1 MNSIYSWHARN
12 AGTSTGVEA
21 QYEGVITSQRKRI
34 QLRLRPVCSTLEPEM
49 SNSAVVRKLSVDL
62 NLLQKYNRPEF
73 RPASSRTAP
82 HFHSGFG
89 PAEFRREI
97 IATNA
102 AHDAPDLSLYFHFPF
117 CRSLCSYCGCT
128 VVVTQDTE
136 RIDDYLDDM
145 KKEIDLLAGLI
156 SPDRKTV
163 QLQWG
168 GGTPTYLSPEQIRDI
183 FSHIRDRFTVADD
196 AQIGVEIDP
205 RRLSPDHL
213 STMRDLGFNHVCFG
227 VQDLD
232 PQVQKAVNRVQPEAL
247 TREVIRESRS
257 LGFNSV
263 SVDLIY
269 GLPYQSAR
277 SFLKTLHKIID
288 ISPDRLAIFRYGH
301 IPRLK
306 KHQRILEKYP
316 MPDLDERL
324 RMLKMIIETLTDAG
338 YVYIG
343 MDQFAKPEDELAQA
357 LKDRTLYRN
366 LQGYG
371 TRAGTDLHG
380 IGLTSISQLHN
391 VFAQNTKS
399 TSDYNEAVEL
409 GRMPT
414 SFGCRLDEDDKLRGH
429 VVREL
434 ICNNR
439 INKESIEDQ
448 FGVDFDSY
456 FSDSIDRLHEFVADD
471 LIQLSTDRIEVSD
484 KGRPLIRHIATVFCQ
499 RL

>member
-1 MNSIYSWHARN
+1 
-12 AGTSTGVEA
+12 
-21 QYEGVITSQRKRI
+21 
-34 QLRLRPVCSTLEPEM
+34 M
-49 SNSAVVRKLSVDL
+49 SDSGDVRKLTVDL
-62 NLLQKYNRPEF
+62 GLLQKYNRPGP
-73 RPASSRTAP
+73 RPANSRTAP

-89 PAEFRREI
+89 PADFCREI
-97 IATNA
+97 IETNA
-102 AHDAPDLSLYFHFPF
+102 ADDAPDLSLYFHFPF

-128 VVVTQDTE
+128 VVVTQETE
-136 RIDDYLDDM
+136 RIDNYLDDM

-156 SPDRKTV
+156 RPDRKAV

-168 GGTPTYLSPEQIRDI
+168 GGTPTYLSPVQIRDI
-183 FSHIRDRFTVADD
+183 FDYICSRFTVADD
-196 AQIGVEIDP
+196 AEIGVEIDP
-205 RRLSPDHL
+205 RCLSSDHL

-227 VQDLD
+227 VQDFD
-232 PQVQKAVNRVQPEAL
+232 PQVLEAVNRVQPEAL
-247 TREVIRESRS
+247 TRQVIGESRS
-257 LGFNSV
+257 LGFDSI

-277 SFLKTLHKIID
+277 SFSKTLHKIID
-288 ISPDRLAIFRYGH
+288 ISPDRLAVFRYGH
-301 IPRLK
+301 TPRLK
-306 KHQRILEKYP
+306 KHQLILEKYP
-316 MPDLDERL
+316 MPDLDERMK
-324 RMLKMIIETLTDAG
+324 MLKTIIETLTDAG

-343 MDQFAKPEDELAQA
+343 MDHFAKPEDTLAQA
-357 LKDRTLYRN
+357 LKSRTLYRN

-371 TRAGTDLHG
+371 THAGTDLHG

-399 TSDYNEAVEL
+399 TSDYNDAVEL

-439 INKESIEDQ
+439 INKKSIEEQ

-456 FSDSIDRLHEFVADD
+456 FSDSIRRLHDFIADD
-471 LIQLSTDRIEVSD
+471 LVRLSTDRIEVSD
-484 KGRPLIRHIATVFCQ
+484 KGRPLIRHIATVFCR
-499 RL
+499 RLRG

>member
-1 MNSIYSWHARN
+1 
-12 AGTSTGVEA
+12 
-21 QYEGVITSQRKRI
+21 
-34 QLRLRPVCSTLEPEM
+34 M
-49 SNSAVVRKLSVDL
+49 SDSPGVRKLTVDL
-62 NLLQKYNRPEF
+62 DLLRKYNRPGR
-73 RPASSRTAP
+73 RPGSSRTAP

-102 AHDAPDLSLYFHFPF
+102 ADDAPDLSLYFHFPF

-128 VVVTQDTE
+128 VVVTRETG
-136 RIDDYLDDM
+136 RIDNYLDDM

-156 SPDRKTV
+156 RPDRKTV
-163 QLQWG
+163 QVQWG

-183 FSHIRDRFTVADD
+183 FGHIRGRFTFADN
-196 AQIGVEIDP
+196 AEIGIEIDP

-213 STMRDLGFNHVCFG
+213 STLRDIGFNHVCFG

-232 PQVQKAVNRVQPEAL
+232 PQVQKTVNRVQPEAL
-247 TREVIRESRS
+247 TRQVIEESRS
-257 LGFNSV
+257 LGFDSI

-269 GLPYQSAR
+269 GLPYQSVR
-277 SFLKTLHKIID
+277 SFSKTLHKIID
-288 ISPDRLAIFRYGH
+288 ISPDRLAIFGYGH

-306 KHQRILEKYP
+306 EHQCILEKYP

-324 RMLKMIIETLTDAG
+324 EMLKTIIETLTGAG

-343 MDQFAKPEDELAQA
+343 MDHFAKPDDELARA
-357 LKDRTLYRN
+357 LEDRTLYRN

-380 IGLTSISQLHN
+380 IGLTSISQLQN

-414 SFGCRLDEDDKLRGH
+414 AFGCRLDEDDKLRGH

-434 ICNNR
+434 ICNHR
-439 INKESIEDQ
+439 IDKVSIEDR

-456 FSDSIDRLHEFVADD
+456 FSDSIDRLDEFVADD

-484 KGRPLIRHIATVFCQ
+484 TGRPLIRNIATVFCR